1 MIFPVFPD
9 LLILFGF
16 LAPIILRLAIGVWLV
31 YVVYRHL
38 SKPKRGK
45 IGDMWNIFMIIIGIT
60 AIMII
65 IGYYTQL
72 AAVVSFVIS
81 ALHIIFHKTISY
93 QKEKAVWGFALIL
106 SFLLLLSGAG
116 VLFAVDIPL

>member
-1 MIFPVFPD
+1 MTFPIFPD
-9 LLILFGF
+9 LLILFDF
-16 LAPIILRLAIGVWLV
+16 IAPIILRLAMGIWLI
-31 YVVYRHL
+31 YVVYCHL
-38 SKPKRGK
+38 SKPKRGS
-45 IGDMWNIFMIIIGIT
+45 IGDMWNILMIIIGIT

-93 QKEKAVWGFALIL
+93 QKERAVWVFVLIL